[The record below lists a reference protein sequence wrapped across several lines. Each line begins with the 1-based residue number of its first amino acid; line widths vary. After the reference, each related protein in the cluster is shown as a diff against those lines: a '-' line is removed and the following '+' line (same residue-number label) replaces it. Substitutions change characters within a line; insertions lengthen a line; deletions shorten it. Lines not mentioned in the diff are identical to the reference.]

1 MLCKCSQLIITSP
14 THNIYENNVSLVN
27 AQRHSDSEFDK
38 VTVTLSVPWDMFT
51 ALYNTITQLLLHC

>member
-1 MLCKCSQLIITSP
+1 MLCKCTCTITSP